1 MEMLGKISIKAKLL
15 LVIII
20 LGLVSVA
27 AISHIARSFST
38 ANNTYLRFIES
49 EANSGILA
57 ARASAG
63 MWTAVNA
70 LGRVAINKVGS
81 PEFDEAKASFTRN
94 VDAALDKLNTVAKSV
109 PQTAP
114 NIEQLRGYSDQY
126 QAEFAK
132 IVALKQDGKD
142 AEALILFKSLD
153 KLAQDFSAKSGA
165 TNNFLTSLLNEG
177 GKSISEDTSKTIT
190 TLMIV
195 LVLCFVAVLALG
207 FYIATV
213 GISRPMEALRQRMAS
228 LASGELDAAI
238 DGGDRSDE
246 IGAMARTVVVFRD
259 NALERRHLQAE
270 AEAVRSLSDTER
282 SERDGQKAHA
292 AAEMQQVV
300 SLLAGGL
307 RQLAS
312 GDLTHQIT
320 TPFSSDLDGLR
331 HDFNEAI
338 GKLNE
343 ALSRV
348 GENAQTIMANSNEAR
363 SSSDDLSK
371 RTEQQ
376 AAAVEETAAALEQI
390 TTTVKDGAKRA
401 EEARHLMT
409 ETGQEARNSGQVVR
423 SAVEA
428 MHAIEASSSEISNI
442 IGVID
447 EIAFQT
453 NLLALNAGVE
463 AARAGD
469 AGKGFA
475 VVAQEVRELAQRS
488 ANAAREIKN
497 LINTS
502 SAQVANGVTLVVS
515 TGEALD
521 GIVHRVQDV
530 TKHVQGIA
538 EAYREQSLG
547 LQEINTAINSLDQG
561 TQQNAAMAEQAT
573 ANAHNLATSA
583 ESLLQMLA
591 RFQLAQAVQQRRYA
605 A

>member
-1 MEMLGKISIKAKLL
+1 MLGKISIKAKLL
-15 LVIII
+15 LVLVI
-20 LGLVSVA
+20 LGLVSILG
-27 AISHIARSFST
+27 ISHIAYRFST
-38 ANNTYLRFIES
+38 ANNTYLRFIEN

-94 VDAALDKLNTVAKSV
+94 VDGALDKLNTVAKSV
-109 PQTAP
+109 AQIAP
-114 NIEQLRGYSDQY
+114 NVEQMRGYADQY
-126 QAEFAK
+126 RAEFSK
-132 IVALKQDGKD
+132 IVALKESGKD
-142 AEALILFKSLD
+142 AQAMDVFLSLD

-165 TNNFLTSLLNEG
+165 TNGFLTNLLNEG
-177 GKSISEDTSKTIT
+177 GKAINADTSATIT
-190 TLMIV
+190 TTIII
-195 LVLCFVAVLALG
+195 LVLSFVAVLALG
-207 FYIATV
+207 FYISTA
-213 GISRPMEALRQRMAS
+213 GITRPMEELRQRMAS
-228 LASGELDAAI
+228 LAGGEVDAAVE
-238 DGGDRSDE
+238 GGDRSDE

-259 NALERRHLQAE
+259 NALERRRLQSDAE
-270 AEAVRSLSDTER
+270 VARNLSDAER
-282 SERDGQKAHA
+282 SERDGQKARA

-320 TPFSSDLDGLR
+320 TPFSADLDGLR
-331 HDFNEAI
+331 HDFNEAL

-363 SSSDDLSK
+363 SGSDDLSK

-401 EEARHLMT
+401 EEARHLMA
-409 ETGQEARNSGQVVR
+409 ETGQEASNSGQVVR

-502 SAQVANGVTLVVS
+502 SAQVANGVMLVVS

-521 GIVHRVQDV
+521 SIVHRVQDV
-530 TKHVQGIA
+530 TRHVQGIA

-561 TQQNAAMAEQAT
+561 TQQNAAMAEEAT
-573 ANAHNLATSA
+573 ANAHNLAASA
-583 ESLLQMLA
+583 ESLLQLLG
-591 RFQLAQAVQQRRYA
+591 RFQLAQVVQQRRYA

>member
-1 MEMLGKISIKAKLL
+1 MLGKISIKAKLL
-15 LVIII
+15 LVLII
-20 LGLVSVA
+20 LGLVSIVGV
-27 AISHIARSFST
+27 SHIAYSFTT
-38 ANNTYLRFIES
+38 ANNTYLRFIEK

-94 VDAALDKLNTVAKSV
+94 VDGALDKLNTVASTV
-109 PQTAP
+109 PQTAA
-114 NIEQLRGYSDQY
+114 NIEQLRGYSEQY
-126 QAEFAK
+126 RGHFNK
-132 IVALKQDGKD
+132 IVAFKENGKD
-142 AEALILFKSLD
+142 AEAVELFKSLD
-153 KLAQDFSAKSGA
+153 KLAQEFSTKSGG
-165 TNNFLTSLLNEG
+165 TNAFLTSLLNDG
-177 GKSISEDTSKTIT
+177 GKSISADTSETIT
-190 TLMIV
+190 STIIA
-195 LVLCFVAVLALG
+195 LVLCFIAVLALG
-207 FYIATV
+207 FYIATA

-228 LASGELDAAI
+228 LADGALDAPI
-238 DGGDRSDE
+238 DGGDRKDE
-246 IGAMARTVVVFRD
+246 VGAMARTVVVFRD
-259 NALERRHLQAE
+259 NALERRRLQAE
-270 AEAVRSLSDTER
+270 AEEARSMSDTER
-282 SERDGQKAHA
+282 REREAQKARA
-292 AAEMQQVV
+292 ATEMQQVV
-300 SLLAGGL
+300 SALAGGL
-307 RQLAS
+307 RQLAA
-312 GDLTHQIT
+312 GDLSHQIT
-320 TPFSSDLDGLR
+320 TPFAADLDGLR
-331 HDFNEAI
+331 QDFNEAI

-409 ETGQEARNSGQVVR
+409 ETGQAASSSGQVVR

-428 MHAIEASSSEISNI
+428 MHAIETSSSEISNI

-463 AARAGD
+463 AARAGE

-521 GIVHRVQDV
+521 SIVQRVQDV
-530 TKHVQGIA
+530 TRHVQGIA

-561 TQQNAAMAEQAT
+561 TQQNAAMAEEAT

-583 ESLLQMLA
+583 ESLLQLLG
-591 RFQLAQAVQQRRYA
+591 RFQLAQAAQQRRYA

>member
-1 MEMLGKISIKAKLL
+1 MLGKISIKAKLL
-15 LVIII
+15 LVIIV
-20 LGLVSVA
+20 LGLLSVA
-27 AISHIARSFST
+27 GISHIASSFST
-38 ANNTYLRFIES
+38 ANNTYLRFIEN

-70 LGRVAINKVGS
+70 LGRVAINKAGT
-81 PEFDEAKASFTRN
+81 PEFDEAKAAFTRN
-94 VDAALDKLNTVAKSV
+94 VDGALDRLNTVAKSV

-114 NIEQLRGYSDQY
+114 NVEQLRGYSEQY
-126 QAEFAK
+126 RDHFNK
-132 IVALKQDGKD
+132 IVTLKQDGKD
-142 AEALILFKSLD
+142 AEAIELFKSLD
-153 KLAQDFSAKSGA
+153 KLAQEFSSKSGA
-165 TNNFLTSLLNEG
+165 TNAFLTTLLNEG
-177 GKSISEDTSKTIT
+177 GKKIGAETSTTIT
-190 TLMIV
+190 TTITI
-195 LVLCFVAVLALG
+195 LVLCFIIVLGLG

-213 GISRPMEALRQRMAS
+213 GISKPMETLRKRMAS
-228 LASGELDAAI
+228 LANGELDAAI
-238 DGGDRSDE
+238 EGGDRSDE
-246 IGAMARTVVVFRD
+246 IGAMAQTVVVFRD
-259 NALERRHLQAE
+259 NALERRRLQAE
-270 AEAVRSLSDTER
+270 AEVTRQQSDAER
-282 SERDGQKAHA
+282 SEREGQKARA
-292 AAEMQQVV
+292 AADMQQVV

-307 RQLAS
+307 RQLAA

-348 GENAQTIMANSNEAR
+348 GDNAQTIMANSNEAR

-390 TTTVKDGAKRA
+390 TTTVRDGAKRA

-409 ETGQEARNSGQVVR
+409 STGEDARNSGQVVR

-463 AARAGD
+463 AARAGE

-488 ANAAREIKN
+488 ANAAREIKS

-502 SAQVANGVTLVVS
+502 STQVANGVTLVVS

-521 GIVHRVQDV
+521 AIVHRVQDV

-538 EAYREQSLG
+538 DAYREQSLG

-561 TQQNAAMAEQAT
+561 TQQNAAMAEEAT

-583 ESLLQMLA
+583 ESLLQLLA
-591 RFQLAQAVQQRRYA
+591 RFQLAQTVQQRRYA